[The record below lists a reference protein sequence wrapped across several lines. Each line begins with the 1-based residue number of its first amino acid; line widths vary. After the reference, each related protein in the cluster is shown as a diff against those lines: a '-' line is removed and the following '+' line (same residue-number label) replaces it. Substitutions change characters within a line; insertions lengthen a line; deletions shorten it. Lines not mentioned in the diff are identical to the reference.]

1 MPLRRL
7 IAARL
12 ISVFLFRFFTLFC
25 VRFWGKGSIKTR
37 KNPVSMP
44 IYKISPKAAKSP
56 DHNSDSKGQRF
67 ESPRPHHTKT
77 PCTFK
82 KVQGVFSFETIP
94 DRTGF
99 ILRPDQG
106 WSYQHKQHQR
116 IPKKQAA
123 SGKTCAGTVCFGRSR
138 RSRPSYAGT
147 ERDRFSKTASM
158 PLAKMHR
165 CAPSM
170 EL

>member
-1 MPLRRL
+1 MN
-7 IAARL
+7 
-12 ISVFLFRFFTLFC
+12 RFAFNKSSTGFQQIPK
-25 VRFWGKGSIKTR
+25 RNHKIKIKTR

-56 DHNSDSKGQRF
+56 DHNSDSNGQRF

-116 IPKKQAA
+116 IPKSKRHPAKHAPERFVLGDHADPDRLMPAPRETDSQ
-123 SGKTCAGTVCFGRSR
+123 R
-138 RSRPSYAGT
+138 RRPC
-147 ERDRFSKTASM
+147 RWQ
-158 PLAKMHR
+158 R
-165 CAPSM
+165 CTGVRRRWSCKPGC
-170 EL
+170 